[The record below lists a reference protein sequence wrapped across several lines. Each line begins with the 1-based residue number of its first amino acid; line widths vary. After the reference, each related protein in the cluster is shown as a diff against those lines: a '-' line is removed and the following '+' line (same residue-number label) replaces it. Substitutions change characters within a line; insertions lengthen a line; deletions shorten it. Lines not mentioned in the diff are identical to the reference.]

1 MFRCVS
7 VQAPAI
13 HVHTYALKHLHTSTD
28 CVTPLPLRPMN
39 DASILPA
46 TEQDIP
52 TLNELVQSA
61 YRGDSSRRGWTTE
74 ADLLDGIRTDEAGL
88 KTMLANPQATI
99 LKYEDA
105 GQLLG
110 CVYLE
115 KKGDRLYLGML
126 TVSPDAQAGGIG
138 KQLMAAAEQVA
149 RDRQCRA
156 MTMTVIPQRHEL
168 IAFYERRGYRPTG
181 ETEPFPM
188 DDPRFGLPKQPL
200 SFIVMEKRI
209 EPLAG

>member
-1 MFRCVS
+1 
-7 VQAPAI
+7 
-13 HVHTYALKHLHTSTD
+13 
-28 CVTPLPLRPMN
+28 MN
-39 DASILPA
+39 DAAILPA
-46 TEQDIP
+46 TERDVP
-52 TLNELVQSA
+52 ALNELVQSA
-61 YRGDSSRRGWTTE
+61 YRGESSRRGWTTE
-74 ADLLDGIRTDEAGL
+74 ADLLDGIRTDETGL
-88 KTMLANPQATI
+88 KTMLANPQARI

-105 GQLLG
+105 GQLIG

-115 KKGDRLYLGML
+115 KKGDYLYLGML

-138 KQLMAAAEQVA
+138 KQLMVAAEQLA
-149 RDRQCRA
+149 RDWNCRA

-200 SFIVMEKRI
+200 SFIVMEKMLN
-209 EPLAG
+209 P

>member
-1 MFRCVS
+1 
-7 VQAPAI
+7 
-13 HVHTYALKHLHTSTD
+13 
-28 CVTPLPLRPMN
+28 MN
-39 DASILPA
+39 NATILPA

-52 TLNELVQSA
+52 ALNELVQSA
-61 YRGDSSRRGWTTE
+61 YRGESSRRGWTTE
-74 ADLLDGIRTDEAGL
+74 ADLLDGVRTDEAGL
-88 KTMLANPQATI
+88 KAMLDNPRATI

-105 GQLLG
+105 GQLIG

-115 KKGDRLYLGML
+115 TKGDSLYLGML

-149 RDRQCRA
+149 RDRNCRA

-200 SFIVMEKRI
+200 SFIVMEKPL
-209 EPLAG
+209 EPVAS

>member
-1 MFRCVS
+1 MRIDPIS
-7 VQAPAI
+7 
-13 HVHTYALKHLHTSTD
+13 
-28 CVTPLPLRPMN
+28 
-39 DASILPA
+39 PA
-46 TEQDIP
+46 TEQDVP

-61 YRGDSSRRGWTTE
+61 YRGESSRRGWTTE
-74 ADLLDGIRTDEAGL
+74 ADLLDGIRTDETGL

-105 GQLLG
+105 GQLIG

-115 KKGDRLYLGML
+115 KKGECLYLGML

-149 RDRQCRA
+149 RDRNCRA

-168 IAFYERRGYRPTG
+168 IAFYKRRGYRPTG

-200 SFIVMEKRI
+200 SFIVMEKVLN
-209 EPLAG
+209 P